1 MGSPLYTLR
10 LLLTS
15 STSSNGQGHEG
26 KVCEQDCKGPHGQSL
41 GVSWIQGEDS
51 GWHDCILFDEEQERQ
66 GREQEAIRDGQ
77 EELLDDCCS
86 EGKEGTE
93 GHRLRRNQ
101 EGLRALQEGQ
111 GVLLKMLVMASQLG
125 AWGCLRP
132 LSAVSFDSIEVVEH
146 C

>member
-1 MGSPLYTLR
+1 MGYTLR

-26 KVCEQDCKGPHGQSL
+26 NESDGRHEGDEGHEEKVCEQDCKGPHGQSL
-41 GVSWIQGEDS
+41 GVSWIQGEDC
-51 GWHDCILFDEEQERQ
+51 GWHDCILFDEEQEWQ

-93 GHRLRRNQ
+93 GYRLRRNQ
-101 EGLRALQEGQ
+101 GAQSSTRRPRSSAED
-111 GVLLKMLVMASQLG
+111 ASDG
-125 AWGCLRP
+125 
-132 LSAVSFDSIEVVEH
+132 F
-146 C
+146 